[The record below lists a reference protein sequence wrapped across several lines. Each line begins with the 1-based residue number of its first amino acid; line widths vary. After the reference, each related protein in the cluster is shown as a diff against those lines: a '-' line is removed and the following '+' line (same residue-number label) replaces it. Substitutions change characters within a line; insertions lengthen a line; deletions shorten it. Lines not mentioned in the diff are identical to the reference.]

1 VFRFANGL
9 RAVAVLTAFGSA
21 APLAH
26 AQTAPP
32 DRAPATTIRVLEIGP
47 ATLPRGL
54 AAQLEIAA
62 TAGLVAAGA
71 NIVTG
76 TAATPPSACAGT
88 ACREATTATDGA
100 NTLLRGSCQVEGS
113 TYRVHLE
120 LLDAASGGVLVAR
133 EDVCEICTEKDVAE
147 ATNLAAS
154 ALKTTLDHTPRTPA
168 ARATPVPAP
177 PPLHLDA
184 RDGNSDGRHGGR
196 QFLRRAL
203 PWAAVGVGAFG
214 IGAGIYFLALN
225 GQQKG
230 CFTPG
235 TCLYHYHTAVQ
246 GSIWLGAGAVVAAT
260 GLVFLLR
267 PAHDTA
273 GEPAK
278 SSTASF
284 SPRPLGVALTPGGLA
299 AWGSF

>member
-1 VFRFANGL
+1 MFRFAN
-9 RAVAVLTAFGSA
+9 AVRGIGVLALFVIS
-21 APLAH
+21 APLAR

-32 DRAPATTIRVLEIGP
+32 DRAPPTTIRVLEIGP
-47 ATLPRGL
+47 ANLPRGL

-71 NIVTG
+71 NIVTK
-76 TAATPPSACAGT
+76 TAPATPAACIG
-88 ACREATTATDGA
+88 ATCPEPTTSTDGA

-133 EDVCEICTEKDVAE
+133 DDVCEICTEKDVAE
-147 ATNLAAS
+147 ATNISAS
-154 ALKTTLDHTPRTPA
+154 ALKTTLDHTPRA
-168 ARATPVPAP
+168 AAVRATPAPTPPA
-177 PPLHLDA
+177 LRLDT
-184 RDGNSDGRHGGR
+184 RETSDSGHHGTR
-196 QFLRRAL
+196 QFLRKAL
-203 PWAAVGVGAFG
+203 PWAAVAAGAFG
-214 IGAGIYFLALN
+214 IGTGIYFLSLN
-225 GQQKG
+225 GRQVDCYSNG
-230 CFTPG
+230 A
-235 TCLYHYHTAVQ
+235 CLNHNDTVVQ

-267 PAHDTA
+267 PAHETTGA
-273 GEPAK
+273 PAK
-278 SSTASF
+278 KSTASL